1 SPDLLVF
8 PYTTLFRSRSRHR
21 RQDAHVAFDER
32 VGRTRTDPGD
42 DGSVLQDEM
51 GSGNRI
57 PRPETNAGPREAALP
72 QQQATVG
79 RTQLVDHGD
88 GSCRIVG
95 PEGAIGDS

>member
-79 RTQLVDHGD
+79 RTQLVRSEEHTSELQSPDHL
-88 GSCRIVG
+88 
-95 PEGAIGDS
+95 